1 MTRDI
6 VRREAVPAS
15 QVLVVIGLAVL
26 GAGVSRQVVRGRR
39 GVRSPE
45 HQRHETGRIGGARD
59 MSGVERAGDA
69 PAQ

>member
-26 GAGVSRQVVRGRR
+26 GAGVSRRAVPGRR
-39 GVRSPE
+39 GGSSPE
-45 HQRHETGRIGGARD
+45 HQRHEPGGIGGACD
-59 MSGVERAGDA
+59 VSGVERAGDA
-69 PAQ
+69 QA